1 MEKNDFQELLDAGAH
16 YGHLKRKW
24 NPNIAPYIFDEKEG
38 VHVIDLKKTQKKIE
52 EAASVL
58 KEMAKNGKKIL
69 FVATKKQ
76 ARDILEEKI
85 KPTNMP
91 YVTERWPG
99 GMLTNFATIRRAI
112 RKMNNIDK
120 RFSDGTYDNLS
131 KRERLAF
138 ARERDKLKKELGSVA
153 GLTRLPAAIF
163 VVDTTKERI
172 AVSEARKLN
181 IPTFGIVDTN
191 SDPTL
196 IDYPIPANDDATD
209 SIAKILDLV
218 IEPVQEG
225 LQEREQEKE
234 ERKKEKAEAE
244 AKEKEAAEEKAESEE
259 EEKSESAKAETE
271 SSGEESSKSGGK
283 EGEKAEASSKSAGTK
298 SENSE
303 EAKN

>member
-1 MEKNDFQELLDAGAH
+1 MEKIDFQELLDAGVH

-38 VHVIDLKKTQKKIE
+38 VHVIDLNKTSKKIE
-52 EAASVL
+52 EAANVL
-58 KEMAKNGKKIL
+58 KDMARNGKKIL

-76 ARDILEEKI
+76 AKDILEERI

-138 ARERDKLKKELGSVA
+138 ARERDKLKKHLGSVA
-153 GLTRLPAAIF
+153 GLTRLPAALF
-163 VVDTTKERI
+163 VVDIKKENI
-172 AVSEARKLN
+172 AVDEARKLN

-196 IDYPIPANDDATD
+196 VDYPIPANDDASD

-218 IEPVQEG
+218 IQPIEEG

-234 ERKKEKAEAE
+234 DKKKEKEK
-244 AKEKEAAEEKAESEE
+244 AKEKEKEAQSEASESSEEGGEEQGEKSAAVESKKAESSS
-259 EEKSESAKAETE
+259 SESKQE
-271 SSGEESSKSGGK
+271 
-283 EGEKAEASSKSAGTK
+283 
-298 SENSE
+298 
-303 EAKN
+303 

>member
-1 MEKNDFQELLDAGAH
+1 MGEQQTAPQTMEKIDFQELLEAGVH

-38 VHVIDLKKTQKKIE
+38 VHVIDLNKTSKKIE
-52 EAASVL
+52 EATSVL
-58 KEMAKNGKKIL
+58 KDMAKNGKKIL

-76 ARDILEEKI
+76 AKDILEERI

-138 ARERDKLKKELGSVA
+138 ARERDKLKKHLGSVA
-153 GLTRLPAAIF
+153 GLTRLPAALF
-163 VVDTTKERI
+163 VVDINKENI
-172 AVSEARKLN
+172 AVDEARKLN

-191 SDPTL
+191 SDPSL
-196 IDYPIPANDDATD
+196 VDYPIPANDDASE
-209 SIAKILDLV
+209 SIKKVLDLV
-218 IEPVQEG
+218 IQPIEEA
-225 LQEREQEKE
+225 LQDREQEKE
-234 ERKKEKAEAE
+234 QRKKEKAAAE
-244 AKEKEAAEEKAESEE
+244 KEEKEQEGSDSSSEEDKDEGEAAEKSTSVESKKAES
-259 EEKSESAKAETE
+259 
-271 SSGEESSKSGGK
+271 KSG
-283 EGEKAEASSKSAGTK
+283 T
-298 SENSE
+298 SE
-303 EAKN
+303 E

>member
-1 MEKNDFQELLDAGAH
+1 MEKNEFQELLDAGVH

-138 ARERDKLKKELGSVA
+138 ARERDKLKKQLGSVA

-196 IDYPIPANDDATD
+196 IDYPIPANDDASD
-209 SIAKILDLV
+209 SISKILDSV
-218 IEPVQEG
+218 IEPVKEG

-234 ERKKEKAEAE
+234 ERKKDKSKA
-244 AKEKEAAEEKAESEE
+244 SEE
-259 EEKSESAKAETE
+259 EEEKEEEGSKEGQAENKVASKQGSESEETQTKNE
-271 SSGEESSKSGGK
+271 GAQTEESSQQTTEQSKESGQQA
-283 EGEKAEASSKSAGTK
+283 EK
-298 SENSE
+298 
-303 EAKN
+303 

>member
-1 MEKNDFQELLDAGAH
+1 MAKIDFQELLDAGVH

-24 NPNIAPYIFDEKEG
+24 DPNIAPYIFDEKEG
-38 VHVIDLKKTQKKIE
+38 VHVIDLNKTSKKIE
-52 EAASVL
+52 EASNVL
-58 KEMAKNGKKIL
+58 KDMAKNGKKIL

-76 ARDILEEKI
+76 AKDILEERI
-85 KPTNMP
+85 KPSNMP

-138 ARERDKLKKELGSVA
+138 ARERDKLKKHLGSVA
-153 GLTRLPAAIF
+153 GLTRLPAALF
-163 VVDTTKERI
+163 VVDIKKENI
-172 AVSEARKLN
+172 AVNEARKLN

-196 IDYPIPANDDATD
+196 VDYPIPANDDASE

-218 IEPVQEG
+218 IQPIEEG

-234 ERKKEKAEAE
+234 ERKKEKSKEKAAAGSEESSDEKEGSSEQEAE
-244 AKEKEAAEEKAESEE
+244 KSDETATKSAAVASKKEE
-259 EEKSESAKAETE
+259 E
-271 SSGEESSKSGGK
+271 SSGESSG
-283 EGEKAEASSKSAGTK
+283 
-298 SENSE
+298 ENS
-303 EAKN
+303 

>member
-1 MEKNDFQELLDAGAH
+1 MAQIDFQELLDAGVH

-38 VHVIDLKKTQKKIE
+38 VHVIDLKKTSKKIE

-58 KEMAKNGKKIL
+58 KDMAKNGKKIL

-76 ARDILEEKI
+76 AKDILEERI

-138 ARERDKLKKELGSVA
+138 ARERDKLKKHLGSVA

-163 VVDTTKERI
+163 VVDINKENI
-172 AVSEARKLN
+172 AVDEARKLN

-191 SDPTL
+191 SDPRL
-196 IDYPIPANDDATD
+196 VDYPIPANDDATD

-218 IEPVQEG
+218 IQPIEEG

-234 ERKKEKAEAE
+234 QKKKEKAKAEAE
-244 AKEKEAAEEKAESEE
+244 EKENKEEKESETSGESAAAEEKQEE
-259 EEKSESAKAETE
+259 ETPEKSTAVESKQAGSK
-271 SSGEESSKSGGK
+271 SSGTSSK
-283 EGEKAEASSKSAGTK
+283 
-298 SENSE
+298 E
-303 EAKN
+303 E

>member
-1 MEKNDFQELLDAGAH
+1 MEKIDFQELLDAGVH

-38 VHVIDLKKTQKKIE
+38 VHVIDLNKTRKKIE
-52 EAASVL
+52 EARSVL
-58 KEMAKNGKKIL
+58 KDMAKNGKKIL

-76 ARDILEEKI
+76 AKDILEERI

-138 ARERDKLKKELGSVA
+138 ARERDKLKKHLGSVA

-163 VVDTTKERI
+163 VVDINKENI
-172 AVSEARKLN
+172 AVDEARKLN

-196 IDYPIPANDDATD
+196 VDHPIPANDDAQD

-218 IEPVQEG
+218 IQPIEEG

-234 ERKKEKAEAE
+234 EKKKEKA
-244 AKEKEAAEEKAESEE
+244 KAEKQAQAS
-259 EEKSESAKAETE
+259 
-271 SSGEESSKSGGK
+271 EESSEEGSSESG
-283 EGEKAEASSKSAGTK
+283 EGESKGEKGAAVASKQGEVKKDEGDES
-298 SENSE
+298 
-303 EAKN
+303 

>member
-1 MEKNDFQELLDAGAH
+1 MAKIDFQELLDAGVH

-38 VHVIDLKKTQKKIE
+38 VHVIDLNKTSKKIE
-52 EAASVL
+52 EASNVL
-58 KEMAKNGKKIL
+58 KDMAKNGKKIL

-76 ARDILEEKI
+76 AKDILEERI

-120 RFSDGTYDNLS
+120 RFSDWTYDNLS

-138 ARERDKLKKELGSVA
+138 ARERDKLKKHLGSVA
-153 GLTRLPAAIF
+153 GLTRLPAALF
-163 VVDTTKERI
+163 VVDINKENI
-172 AVSEARKLN
+172 AVDEARKLN

-191 SDPTL
+191 SDPNL
-196 IDYPIPANDDATD
+196 VDYPIPANDDASD
-209 SIAKILDLV
+209 SIAKVLDLV
-218 IEPVQEG
+218 IQPIEEG
-225 LQEREQEKE
+225 LQEREDEKE
-234 ERKKEKAEAE
+234 QKKKEKA
-244 AKEKEAAEEKAESEE
+244 AKEQEKAQEAESEA
-259 EEKSESAKAETE
+259 SE
-271 SSGEESSKSGGK
+271 SSGEQEDGAAEKSAAVASKKAESSSG
-283 EGEKAEASSKSAGTK
+283 S

-303 EAKN
+303 Q